1 MFQHYFAIMLHFSMD
16 ISFEI
21 TTKESERKRINERD
35 RNRDLFRLQVR
46 VSIRYVTSAHRA
58 TYRNWIVHY
67 LIKRIRYIIT
77 MCHKVDLI
85 KSNGL
90 VRDANESNFTVHFHT
105 NSSKN
110 QKKKLWI
117 IQKCFQKQTMKNR
130 LNQTHCSLN
139 WNWYS
144 STWHMPNTQIT
155 LFNTMQYIRSAIWL

>member
-21 TTKESERKRINERD
+21 TTNESERKRINEWD
-35 RNRDLFRLQVR
+35 GKRDLFRLQVR

-85 KSNGL
+85 KLNGL

-110 QKKKLWI
+110 QKKNFESFKNASRNKPWKIDWIKLTVHSI
-117 IQKCFQKQTMKNR
+117 EIDIRAHGTC
-130 LNQTHCSLN
+130 QTHK
-139 WNWYS
+139 
-144 STWHMPNTQIT
+144 
-155 LFNTMQYIRSAIWL
+155 